1 MMRAAVR
8 RCGGSVVWTAPLL
21 PRHLVSCCNAFRH
34 FGFIHSPANRL
45 PGNEVF
51 WQYATSVASSV
62 KRIFCIGF
70 SVPVNRIPE
79 AVSSQIVRLLKAE
92 REKRGISLN
101 SLAQKAGVNRQ
112 TVAFIEQGLR
122 NPTLNT
128 LFRLTAALEVEPE
141 KIIARARKLA
151 GG

>member
-1 MMRAAVR
+1 M
-8 RCGGSVVWTAPLL
+8 
-21 PRHLVSCCNAFRH
+21 
-34 FGFIHSPANRL
+34 
-45 PGNEVF
+45 
-51 WQYATSVASSV
+51 
-62 KRIFCIGF
+62 
-70 SVPVNRIPE
+70 PE
-79 AVSSQIVRLLKAE
+79 AISSQVARLLKAE

-101 SLAQKAGVNRQ
+101 LLAQKAAVSRQ

-128 LFRLTAALEVEPE
+128 LFRLTSALEVEPE